1 MNKNIMSQNNKKRQI
16 SQRGNQRKKT
26 GKRRTQRKNSTGKSI
41 VLALS
46 ITMIVVAFAAVAYF
60 FFMVFGND
68 STAKLVQKGTK
79 LMQEENYQGAVEK
92 FEEAIANEQKLEEK
106 GKATETAEGA
116 LYITE
121 AYRGL
126 GMAYYELQ
134 DYEQAGANLQQVID
148 LGGALTPVLYNLQG
162 LSAMYQED
170 YDTALTAFE
179 AGVALPA
186 EGSYTDA
193 DKETQSADYSAVIQ
207 EMKFNR
213 IVCFEKKLD
222 WESAKAEMEA
232 YIAEYPD
239 DESAQKEAEFLAT
252 R

>member
-1 MNKNIMSQNNKKRQI
+1 MNKKV
-16 SQRGNQRKKT
+16 
-26 GKRRTQRKNSTGKSI
+26 KRRRIQRRKRTRRNI
-41 VLALS
+41 LLALS
-46 ITMIVVAFAAVAYF
+46 ITFIAVAAAVAIYF
-60 FFMVFGND
+60 LFMVFGKG
-68 STAKLVQKGTK
+68 SAASMVQKGTK
-79 LMQEENYQGAVEK
+79 LMQEENYQEAVEK
-92 FEEAIANEQKLEEK
+92 FEAAVTKEQELEKK
-106 GKATETAEGA
+106 GKASKTAEGVP
-116 LYITE
+116 YVTE

-134 DYEQAGANLQQVID
+134 DYSKAGENLQQVID
-148 LGGALTPVLYNLQG
+148 MGGEITPILCNLRG
-162 LSAMYQED
+162 ISAMYQQD
-170 YDTALTAFE
+170 YDTALSVFE
-179 AGVALPA
+179 TGVALPA
-186 EGSYTDA
+186 EDSYEDA
-193 DKETQSADYSAVIQ
+193 EGKEQSVDYSAVIQ